1 MSCETEKRKRETFN
15 VQFELAKKCKSLYN
29 EDIIIYEFEPGR
41 FGFCGKS
48 EYSARKGVKRVVLS
62 VGL

>member
-1 MSCETEKRKRETFN
+1 MSCETEKRKRQTFKA
-15 VQFELAKKCKSLYN
+15 QFELATKCKSLYN
-29 EDIIIYEFEPGR
+29 EDIIIYEFEAGR